1 MSSAGGEPAKGMLVV
16 VSGPSG
22 SGKTTIVR
30 ALLERLPVRRSV
42 SATTRPI
49 REGEVNG
56 KNYYFLSRK
65 EFEDRIA
72 RGGFLEYAEYAG
84 QLYGTPRAPVEQAL
98 ERGETII
105 LEIEVQGARIVRK
118 AFPEALTIF
127 IRPPGLEEA
136 ERRLRDRHRG
146 ESEAEIQRRMEIAR
160 REMACAGEFDHQVVN
175 DDLETAIGET
185 AQIITDAWKQ
195 RRGVSQ

>member
-1 MSSAGGEPAKGMLVV
+1 MSNAGGGPAKGMLVV

-22 SGKTTIVR
+22 SGKTTIVQ

-65 EFEDRIA
+65 EFEDRVA
-72 RGGFLEYAEYAG
+72 QGGFLEYAEYAG
-84 QLYGTPRAPVEQAL
+84 QLYGTPRAPAEQAL
-98 ERGETII
+98 GRGETFI
-105 LEIEVQGARIVRK
+105 LEIEVRGARIVRK

-146 ESEAEIQRRMEIAR
+146 ESEPEIQRRMEIAR

-195 RRGVSQ
+195 RRDVSQ